1 MEWNLNEYQTPVTEA
16 VLESYPSEVR
26 EWFVDAME
34 NIPLVRNLT
43 SPSRKRARDLPRD
56 GKGRVIVD
64 ITNPHI
70 LEDMDY
76 FRQPVIHYEKYGC
89 YTFYRPNSNRNS
101 EYFRFW
107 EEEIR
112 RCREGYVRE
121 SDGEWVTGFMYFYLN
136 YCPMLVNRQVEG
148 SNKANRVEGF
158 PDMWEGCYL
167 RFHYLQQSR
176 SLGHHAIELARRGA
190 SKSYTLACV
199 LAHNL
204 ILGEDSVSKKRVV
217 SVLTAYEREYL
228 SDKDGTLSKF
238 EPMIDFIFTNTPF
251 PRKMLR
257 RSSNEMV
264 WEMGYEVDGIKKGSR
279 NKVIGVSAKDNSDK
293 LRGKRGW
300 ILFEEMGSF
309 KGLLELYDA
318 TRKNVE
324 DGDLVF
330 ACMYLVGCVCKGTKV
345 WTNDGRFVNIENL
358 AREDGIVGFADDFV
372 KYGDFVDISLF
383 RGMTRN
389 PIDGDITIA
398 RKECVEIEL
407 SNHNILRCSEDHPV
421 LCQIRH
427 CSHDNHVRFEEAF
440 VRAKDLKEGSRV
452 LELRA
457 VPVFGDD
464 RLFDA
469 RLVGMMI
476 GDGTYGSSVRYC
488 TEDDELWSYV
498 SSKCQVKTE
507 RTHVTKGGRIYR
519 EGYVGGIRGKLKKIG
534 LLGQTKTRKRLPDN
548 YQTLCEE
555 DTRLL
560 LSGLYDTDG
569 SIWINKRDCFIS
581 ITQSGKEIL
590 EQIAVLWR
598 KFGIIGA
605 VTKTNPRIRG
615 DRKDKNPW
623 YSLIISGK
631 RNTLAA
637 AKVLDLL
644 VTRKRERLAMACDM
658 YMRRVERKQGYP
670 EDVIMSKV
678 KSIRKIGECEVY
690 NMSAG
695 LSHTYLANNIITHNT
710 ANNKESDFT
719 SAKTLLYGT
728 RGYNI
733 YSTEN
738 VYDKP
743 KQGKDHFGF
752 FFGGYMNRAGCYNSD
767 GVSDVTKALLQVFM
781 ARYRAKQDADPS
793 SFLRVIA
800 EDPIT
805 PAEAIIKVKTA
816 YFPVTA
822 LTERLSQI
830 DTDPSFYD
838 GVWTG
843 GLVMRNGVVEFVD
856 NGDEPLRSYR
866 DFADPSGAVEIYEMP
881 ERDPKGNVARERYI
895 LSCDPF
901 DNDKADSDSLFS
913 VFVMDMWTDRIV
925 AEYTGRKPYAED
937 NYEICRLMCL
947 FYCGKCLY
955 ESNKKGLYQYFRKC
969 NSLQYLAETPEFLR
983 DKSLVKYER
992 FGSNMYGVNANA
1004 PINNY
1009 ANSLIRDWLTGLC
1022 PVTVKGSDGE
1032 ETEEETQRL
1041 YTLKGKALIEELI
1054 AFSPVVNVDRVR
1066 SLGMLMLYRE
1076 QLMVT
1081 YMGNVRRET
1090 QEEDDDDD
1098 FFKMNYDD
1106 KTRG

>member
-1 MEWNLNEYQTPVTEA
+1 MEWTLNGYQTPVTEE

-43 SPSRKRARDLPRD
+43 SPSRKRAKDLPRD
-56 GKGRVIVD
+56 SQGRVIVD
-64 ITNPHI
+64 ITDPHI
-70 LEDMDY
+70 LEDMDF

-89 YTFYRPNSNRNS
+89 YTFFRPNSNRNS

-107 EEEIR
+107 EEEMR

-176 SLGHHAIELARRGA
+176 QLGHHAIELARRGA
-190 SKSYTLACV
+190 SKSYTLACI

-330 ACMYLVGCVCKGTKV
+330 ACMYLVG
-345 WTNDGRFVNIENL
+345 
-358 AREDGIVGFADDFV
+358 
-372 KYGDFVDISLF
+372 
-383 RGMTRN
+383 
-389 PIDGDITIA
+389 
-398 RKECVEIEL
+398 
-407 SNHNILRCSEDHPV
+407 
-421 LCQIRH
+421 
-427 CSHDNHVRFEEAF
+427 
-440 VRAKDLKEGSRV
+440 
-452 LELRA
+452 
-457 VPVFGDD
+457 
-464 RLFDA
+464 
-469 RLVGMMI
+469 
-476 GDGTYGSSVRYC
+476 
-488 TEDDELWSYV
+488 
-498 SSKCQVKTE
+498 
-507 RTHVTKGGRIYR
+507 
-519 EGYVGGIRGKLKKIG
+519 
-534 LLGQTKTRKRLPDN
+534 
-548 YQTLCEE
+548 
-555 DTRLL
+555 
-560 LSGLYDTDG
+560 
-569 SIWINKRDCFIS
+569 
-581 ITQSGKEIL
+581 
-590 EQIAVLWR
+590 
-598 KFGIIGA
+598 
-605 VTKTNPRIRG
+605 
-615 DRKDKNPW
+615 
-623 YSLIISGK
+623 
-631 RNTLAA
+631 
-637 AKVLDLL
+637 
-644 VTRKRERLAMACDM
+644 
-658 YMRRVERKQGYP
+658 
-670 EDVIMSKV
+670 
-678 KSIRKIGECEVY
+678 
-690 NMSAG
+690 
-695 LSHTYLANNIITHNT
+695 T

-822 LTERLSQI
+822 LTERLTQI
-830 DTDPSFYD
+830 ETDPSFYD

-843 GLVMRNGVVEFVD
+843 GLVMRNGAVEFVD

-881 ERDPKGNVARERYI
+881 EKDPKGNVVRDRYI

-913 VFVMDMWTDRIV
+913 VFALDMWTDRIV

-937 NYEICRLMCL
+937 NYEICRLMCM
-947 FYCGKCLY
+947 FYNGKCLY

-1004 PINNY
+1004 AINNY

-1022 PVTVKGSDGE
+1022 SVTVRGSDGE
-1032 ETEEETQRL
+1032 ETEEDVQRL

-1081 YMGNVRRET
+1081 YMGNVRREVA
-1090 QEEDDDDD
+1090 EEDDDDE
-1098 FFKMNYDD
+1098 FFKINYDD
-1106 KTRG
+1106 KMRG

>member
-1 MEWNLNEYQTPVTEA
+1 MEWNLNEYQTPVTEE

-26 EWFVDAME
+26 EWFIDAME

-56 GKGRVIVD
+56 SNGRIIVD
-64 ITNPHI
+64 LTNPHI

-89 YTFYRPNSNRNS
+89 YTFFRPNSNRNS

-121 SDGEWVTGFMYFYLN
+121 SDGEWVTGDMYFYLN
-136 YCPMLVNRQVEG
+136 YCPMMVNRQVEG

-176 SLGHHAIELARRGA
+176 ELGHHCIELARRGA
-190 SKSYTLACV
+190 SKSYTLASM

-330 ACMYLVGCVCKGTKV
+330 ACMYLVGT
-345 WTNDGRFVNIENL
+345 
-358 AREDGIVGFADDFV
+358 
-372 KYGDFVDISLF
+372 S
-383 RGMTRN
+383 
-389 PIDGDITIA
+389 
-398 RKECVEIEL
+398 
-407 SNHNILRCSEDHPV
+407 
-421 LCQIRH
+421 
-427 CSHDNHVRFEEAF
+427 
-440 VRAKDLKEGSRV
+440 
-452 LELRA
+452 
-457 VPVFGDD
+457 
-464 RLFDA
+464 
-469 RLVGMMI
+469 
-476 GDGTYGSSVRYC
+476 
-488 TEDDELWSYV
+488 
-498 SSKCQVKTE
+498 
-507 RTHVTKGGRIYR
+507 
-519 EGYVGGIRGKLKKIG
+519 
-534 LLGQTKTRKRLPDN
+534 
-548 YQTLCEE
+548 
-555 DTRLL
+555 
-560 LSGLYDTDG
+560 
-569 SIWINKRDCFIS
+569 
-581 ITQSGKEIL
+581 
-590 EQIAVLWR
+590 
-598 KFGIIGA
+598 
-605 VTKTNPRIRG
+605 
-615 DRKDKNPW
+615 
-623 YSLIISGK
+623 
-631 RNTLAA
+631 
-637 AKVLDLL
+637 
-644 VTRKRERLAMACDM
+644 
-658 YMRRVERKQGYP
+658 
-670 EDVIMSKV
+670 
-678 KSIRKIGECEVY
+678 
-690 NMSAG
+690 
-695 LSHTYLANNIITHNT
+695 
-710 ANNKESDFT
+710 NNKESDFT

-830 DTDPSFYD
+830 ETDPSFYD

-843 GLVMRNGVVEFVD
+843 GLVMRNGAVEFVD

-881 ERDPKGNVARERYI
+881 ERDSKGNVASDRYI

-913 VFVMDMWTDRIV
+913 VFAMDMWTDRIV

-947 FYCGKCLY
+947 FYGGKCLY

-1022 PVTVKGSDGE
+1022 PVTVRGSDGE

-1081 YMGNVRRET
+1081 YMGNVRREV
-1090 QEEDDDDD
+1090 QEEEDDDE

-1106 KTRG
+1106 MMRG